1 MSKVDAVSEIW
12 TISANTFRETLRR
25 KVIYVPVLLGI
36 VITISWLRQMSYMEM
51 AAEAGEFELVLQ
63 MKTSQMR
70 NFFSGWSSCTALLGL
85 FLGAVAIHT
94 DIKTQTIVP
103 VLVRPISR
111 WAYIVGKW
119 LGTQLFVCLLL
130 GLGIG
135 IGLAI
140 MQAFELE
147 IRPVFWFSMLE
158 TFAHVTLYT
167 GVSLGLSVVLNP
179 ILAGGVTLL
188 LSSLPRMIEFL
199 FRHPHWA
206 LKGLAAT
213 VYYVSPAQMPTDLL
227 ADSFARELLE
237 PDYFL
242 YARVIVE
249 NVLYSMTVLLAGCIL
264 FSRQEIK
271 LK

>member
-1 MSKVDAVSEIW
+1 MPEVWIIA
-12 TISANTFRETLRR
+12 ANTFREILRR
-25 KVIYVPVLLGI
+25 KVIYVLLLLGI
-36 VITISWLRQMSYMEM
+36 LMIVVWLGQTSVMNM
-51 AAEAGEFELVLQ
+51 ASEAGEPEILLQ
-63 MKTSQMR
+63 MKTTQTR
-70 NFFSGWSSCTALLGL
+70 LFFGMWSSCTAFLGL
-85 FLGAVAIHT
+85 FLGAVALATEIR
-94 DIKTQTIVP
+94 TQTIVP
-103 VLVRPISR
+103 VLVRSIPR
-111 WAYIVGKW
+111 WAYLVGKW
-119 LGTQLFVCLLL
+119 LGTQLFVSLLL

-140 MQAFELE
+140 IWAFELE
-147 IRPVFWFSMLE
+147 LRPLFWLSML
-158 TFAHVTLYT
+158 AMLGYVTLYT

-188 LSSLPRMIEFL
+188 LANVPNMIELL

-206 LKGLAAT
+206 LKGLAAA
-213 VYYVSPAQMPTDLL
+213 VYHLCPAQMPTDLL
-227 ADSFARELLE
+227 ADSFEREPLQ
-237 PDYFL
+237 PDYSL